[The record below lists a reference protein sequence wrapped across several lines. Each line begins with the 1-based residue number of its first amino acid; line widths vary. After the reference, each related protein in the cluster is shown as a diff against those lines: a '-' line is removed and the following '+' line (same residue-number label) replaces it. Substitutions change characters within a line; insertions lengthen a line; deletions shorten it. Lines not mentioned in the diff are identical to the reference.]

1 MQSSCCETLTVPTYA
16 VGPDGLLRPSALLR
30 MQQEA
35 GEKQM
40 AGGGI
45 GAGELL
51 KRGLAFVVTRLCVE
65 VTRLPRMGEPCV
77 LTTWHRETRGVQF
90 FRCYTLTEPDGTPL
104 TAGVSAFAL
113 VDTEKHHL
121 LRPDALGEGTLPAE
135 PEHKNGCPDPKKEL
149 PPSLTEVAALRPRW
163 SELDQNGHVNNTCYA
178 DFLCDFVPSGM
189 ARKRVTGFSVRFE
202 RETLPADIL
211 TLSAAEN
218 RWQEDGK
225 TGGVAWVAGHHAR
238 GEAFVGRLCY
248 EDDYERRF

>member
-1 MQSSCCETLTVPTYA
+1 MQSIYRETLTVPTYA
-16 VGPDGLLRPSALLR
+16 VGPEGLLRPSALLR

-35 GEKQM
+35 GEKQLL
-40 AGGGI
+40 GGGM
-45 GAGELL
+45 GAVALAES
-51 KRGLAFVVTRLCVE
+51 GLAFVVTRLNMQI
-65 VTRLPRMGEPCV
+65 TRLPRMGEEVV

-113 VDTEKHHL
+113 VDTENHHL
-121 LRPDALGEGTLPAE
+121 LRPDALGDGALPAE
-135 PEHKNGCPDPKKEL
+135 PELQNGCPDPKKEL
-149 PPSLTEVAALRPRW
+149 PPALTEVAAFRPRW

-202 RETLPADIL
+202 RETLPTDTLI
-211 TLSAAEN
+211 LSAAED
-218 RWQEDGK
+218 RWQEKGQ

-238 GEAFVGRLCY
+238 GEAFVGKLCY